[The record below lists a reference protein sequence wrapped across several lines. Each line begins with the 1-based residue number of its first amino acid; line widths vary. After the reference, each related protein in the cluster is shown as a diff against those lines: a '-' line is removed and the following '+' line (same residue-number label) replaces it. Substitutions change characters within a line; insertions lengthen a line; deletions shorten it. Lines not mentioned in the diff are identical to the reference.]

1 MYHIHVDMKMGS
13 CYLYLYLYYNKFEWD
28 MKLMWYGL

>member
-13 CYLYLYLYYNKFEWD
+13 CYLYLYYNKFEWD